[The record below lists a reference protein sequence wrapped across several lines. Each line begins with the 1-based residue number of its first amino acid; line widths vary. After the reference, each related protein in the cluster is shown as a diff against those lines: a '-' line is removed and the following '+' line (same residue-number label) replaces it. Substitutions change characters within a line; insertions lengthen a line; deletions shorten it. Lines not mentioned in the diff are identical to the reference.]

1 MPNGVPALEAA
12 PYIVL
17 RGIEHGERK
26 LAGSSGQEAAVLSS
40 HRASRPEPAGPE
52 FVEWVEGLTADYH
65 FNLAIPYQDRGFL
78 T

>member
-26 LAGSSGQEAAVLSS
+26 LAGSSGQEA
-40 HRASRPEPAGPE
+40 E
-52 FVEWVEGLTADYH
+52 
-65 FNLAIPYQDRGFL
+65 NN
-78 T
+78 